1 MSPLPAAPANEG
13 MASIIGAFA
22 ARAPFLGRA
31 FASGGPC
38 SQA

>member
-1 MSPLPAAPANEG
+1 MSRFPAAPANEG

-22 ARAPFLGRA
+22 ARAPSLGRA

-38 SQA
+38 PQA